1 MAYSIDLSANEIA
14 ELKKLRRIEKE
25 GKILRRY
32 QCIWMAHEKFPKKE
46 IASTLGVNIDTV
58 TDWIKLF
65 NKVRLAGLC
74 KLHYEGRRPSAL
86 DSIRELLIKHIRE
99 HSISKLSE
107 LQDFLE
113 TNYSIA
119 VEHSWLSRYCKKN
132 SISLIKRQG

>member
-25 GKILRRY
+25 GKILHRY
-32 QCIWMAHEKFPKKE
+32 QCIWMAYEKFPKKE

-65 NKVRLAGLC
+65 TKVRLVGLC
-74 KLHYEGRRPSAL
+74 KLQYEGRRLSVL
-86 DSIRELLIKHIRE
+86 DPIKELLIKHIRE
-99 HSISKLSE
+99 NSISKLSE